1 LVMSTDKQTWLKCVA
16 NRKCLFLI
24 HILTIFIK
32 ETFMTDIKCRNMS
45 SSSACNGI
53 LVDPGWLC
61 LCFEDLQ
68 TVFQASVTYL
78 HLVKQC
84 MTSYRRDWL
93 GSQTNEC

>member
-1 LVMSTDKQTWLKCVA
+1 
-16 NRKCLFLI
+16 
-24 HILTIFIK
+24 
-32 ETFMTDIKCRNMS
+32 MTDIKSGNVS
-45 SSSACNGI
+45 SSSTSSNT

-61 LCFEDLQ
+61 LCFKDLQ
-68 TVFQASVTYL
+68 TVFRASVTYL